1 MIDIRTI
8 RLKRGLSQ
16 SDLACRVGTT
26 QTAIS
31 RYEMGERSI
40 DLEMAAKIAA
50 ALNCKVDDLIKET

>member
-26 QTAIS
+26 QTAFS
-31 RYEMGERSI
+31 SYEMGERSI